1 MKQKVPYSTLFP
13 RVPYHI
19 SSICVGLFRP
29 QPNIW
34 PTIRLSLISNGSDRF
49 ANKSLPL
56 IFSIRWSKC
65 ERSTASDHPSLSTD
79 VEGLTLSHLHATP
92 RTCKHLCARWCA
104 CVGSLVL
111 DSAPASREQC
121 PLCFPAFSSFH
132 DLSQLLIGIDE
143 WWCTLERN
151 WGGERIKN
159 ILFR

>member
-92 RTCKHLCARWCA
+92 RTCKHLCA
-104 CVGSLVL
+104 CVPSLNSTVPTL
-111 DSAPASREQC
+111 LLNFLFFSCHLTAFDCYSYAFEPNSEKKRE
-121 PLCFPAFSSFH
+121 
-132 DLSQLLIGIDE
+132 D
-143 WWCTLERN
+143 
-151 WGGERIKN
+151 KN
-159 ILFR
+159 